1 MFKGSGKM
9 KSKYFKIQELVS
21 KKVYDKYG
29 EQAWMFIDTKL
40 IKVLDLLREHFNKPI
55 TINNW
60 MWGGTLEQRGLRT
73 NLDELVKKKTEKGTL
88 YISQHILG
96 KAADFNV
103 KGLSSEE
110 VYKEILKNRGK
121 FYLISRIENID
132 STPTWVHIDCAN
144 VDKFIIF

>member
-1 MFKGSGKM
+1 MV
-9 KSKYFKIQELVS
+9 SKYFKIQELVS
-21 KKVYDKYG
+21 EAVYKKYG
-29 EQAWMFIDTKL
+29 EKSWEFIDTKL
-40 IKVLDLLREHFNKPI
+40 IKVLDLLREHFNRPI

-73 NLDELVKKKTEKGTL
+73 NLDELVKKKTEKGSL

-110 VYKEILKNRGK
+110 VYKEILKNRDK

-132 STPTWVHIDCAN
+132 NTPTWVHIDCAN

>member
-1 MFKGSGKM
+1 M

-21 KKVYDKYG
+21 KKVYDNYG